1 VIPLSFALGL
11 ALGCLLTLA
20 GLVYAAHR
28 AIKRAIR

>member
-20 GLVYAAHR
+20 GLYLAARR